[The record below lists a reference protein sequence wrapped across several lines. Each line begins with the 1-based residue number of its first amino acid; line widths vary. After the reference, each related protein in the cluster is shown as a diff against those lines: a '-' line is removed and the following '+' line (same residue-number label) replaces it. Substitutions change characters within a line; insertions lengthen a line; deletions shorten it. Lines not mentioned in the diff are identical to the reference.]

1 MKNMTLGI
9 VLIIAGLLLA
19 ALGSFLVFNAGQA
32 SKNETRNNDEQ
43 SVSETPLPTRN
54 ANEQKGDNFE
64 NFVIS
69 RFDEKYFR
77 LISRADDKMHN
88 GQLSE
93 RSLQPDLHFRFSL
106 REKEVEFSVECKF
119 RSGYFKGGIEFASE
133 AQLKRYKDFQATTGM
148 PVFIVIGVGGE
159 TGKNPEEVFI
169 LDVKKVH
176 THFLTQ
182 EVLVSFKRKNATS
195 NFFFDAEKERLK

>member
-77 LISRADDKMHN
+77 H
-88 GQLSE
+88 
-93 RSLQPDLHFRFSL
+93 
-106 REKEVEFSVECKF
+106 
-119 RSGYFKGGIEFASE
+119 
-133 AQLKRYKDFQATTGM
+133 
-148 PVFIVIGVGGE
+148 
-159 TGKNPEEVFI
+159 
-169 LDVKKVH
+169 
-176 THFLTQ
+176 
-182 EVLVSFKRKNATS
+182 
-195 NFFFDAEKERLK
+195 